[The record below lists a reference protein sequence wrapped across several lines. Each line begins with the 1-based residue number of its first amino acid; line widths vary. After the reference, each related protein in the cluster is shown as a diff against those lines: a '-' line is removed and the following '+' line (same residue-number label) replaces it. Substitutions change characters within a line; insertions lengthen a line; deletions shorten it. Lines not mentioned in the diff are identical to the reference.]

1 MEFLRSL
8 LRRRFGRAQ
17 VATSGNVSCGLLQKC
32 TLIKLIFSFVA
43 EVIQGCVLMN
53 WAKCTKE
60 LDLFTNLM

>member
-1 MEFLRSL
+1 M
-8 LRRRFGRAQ
+8 
-17 VATSGNVSCGLLQKC
+17 ATSGNVSCGLLQKC